1 MNMYNP
7 QLNSGTSPDMVGARP
22 SKAEAEAAARTLLLW
37 AGDEPSGI
45 GAADLTAILART
57 GDAAYPAFNRSYPR
71 GFAADA
77 AYVETLPDLQNGPE
91 SLIKG
96 AKTGIQHVGISN
108 FRLPVRFRTREGGE
122 VQLET
127 SVTGSVSLEANKKGI
142 NMSRIMRSFYKHAE
156 TTFSFEVIGAVLD
169 SYLAD
174 LDSYDARIM
183 MRLSYPMLKR
193 SLRSGLEGYQYY
205 NVALEMTKTEEAT
218 RRIVHLD
225 YVYSST
231 CPCSLE
237 LSEHARRTRNQIAT
251 PHSQRSVARVS
262 VELTGSEVLWF
273 EDLVDL
279 CNAAIPT
286 ETQVMVKREDEQA
299 FAELNGSHPIFVED
313 AVRLLCASLEIR
325 PPHRRLPRRRQPPG
339 VAAQPRRRLRP
350 HHGRDLPPG
359 QPRPPPLRHALT
371 TRGSRL
377 GAARGAPRR
386 PQAPDTPARPER
398 LLKRL
403 RLLAV
408 LDLELPGRPQQAA
421 QLRRPEPLRTSS
433 PPCRARLPKSARQYQ
448 PSRLV
453 HLRQRR
459 ADGGERGCGR
469 WHDGGLR
476 LRLFAGRAETN
487 SRCTPSGTSPPR
499 CRSHRPGASVPA
511 GCAVARAAK
520 SPSDETMQKP
530 SIAAAMQQVHRVD
543 RQQRC
548 RRRSCPGPGG
558 RVPRLQ
564 RKRAAASAHPL
575 AAGP

>member
-7 QLNSGTSPDMVGARP
+7 QLDSGTSPDMVGARP

-45 GAADLTAILART
+45 GAVDLTAILART
-57 GDAAYPAFNRSYPR
+57 GDATYPAFNRSYPR

-142 NMSRIMRSFYKHAE
+142 NMSRIMRSFYKHAA
-156 TTFSFEVIGAVLD
+156 TSFSFEVIGAVLD

-218 RRIVHLD
+218 RRIIHLD

-262 VELTGSEVLWF
+262 VELS
-273 EDLVDL
+273 
-279 CNAAIPT
+279 AI
-286 ETQVMVKREDEQA
+286 
-299 FAELNGSHPIFVED
+299 
-313 AVRLLCASLEIR
+313 
-325 PPHRRLPRRRQPPG
+325 
-339 VAAQPRRRLRP
+339 
-350 HHGRDLPPG
+350 
-359 QPRPPPLRHALT
+359 
-371 TRGSRL
+371 
-377 GAARGAPRR
+377 RGALVRG
-386 PQAPDTPARPER
+386 
-398 LLKRL
+398 
-403 RLLAV
+403 
-408 LDLELPGRPQQAA
+408 PGRPLQRRHPHRDPGDGQARGRA
-421 QLRRPEPLRTSS
+421 GLRRAQRLEPDLRRGRRAPALRQPRDPTPASATSAWWRATRNRCTATTPSRSS
-433 PPCRARLPKSARQYQ
+433 PWAK
-448 PSRLV
+448 PSG
-453 HLRQRR
+453 RR
-459 ADGGERGCGR
+459 A
-469 WHDGGLR
+469 
-476 LRLFAGRAETN
+476 
-487 SRCTPSGTSPPR
+487 STP
-499 CRSHRPGASVPA
+499 ASST
-511 GCAVARAAK
+511 R
-520 SPSDETMQKP
+520 
-530 SIAAAMQQVHRVD
+530 
-543 RQQRC
+543 
-548 RRRSCPGPGG
+548 
-558 RVPRLQ
+558 
-564 RKRAAASAHPL
+564 
-575 AAGP
+575 